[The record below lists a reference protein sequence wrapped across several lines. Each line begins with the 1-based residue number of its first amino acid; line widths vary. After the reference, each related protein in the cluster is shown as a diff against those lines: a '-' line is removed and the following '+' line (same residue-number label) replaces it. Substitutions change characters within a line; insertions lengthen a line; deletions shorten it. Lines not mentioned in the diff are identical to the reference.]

1 MLLWDSTKT
10 GEKRYPA
17 SGLKRV
23 ADRLLKELQAAGQ
36 PVLPLKW
43 DGNKRMFLD
52 LAHHNP
58 APKSGTFITPEIFS
72 EYDRPGFRDWAN
84 SFPGRKVAIF
94 HDAIPFRL
102 PHVTWPRSVARHPH
116 YIKMLGTEFG
126 QVLAVSKA
134 SEKDLLGYWKWIGLE
149 QLPETTNLQ
158 WGADF
163 DGRPRNP
170 APTPTN
176 AIPQLLQVGILEP
189 RKNQDL
195 TLDACETLW
204 EEDLHFHLHL
214 AGRVNPHFGKP
225 ILARI
230 KKLHGQGH
238 PVTWH
243 KSPSEDVLL
252 QLYRDAHLCVFPSIA
267 EGCGLPVLEA
277 LWVGRPVL
285 ASNLPSITENAGYGG
300 VVQFDLEKPDELA
313 NKLRALLQDNG
324 RLGKL
329 TQQIQKATLPTWR
342 DTVEDMV
349 RKIEI

>member
-58 APKSGTFITPEIFS
+58 VPESGTFITPEIFS
-72 EYDRPGFRDWAN
+72 EHDRPGFSDWAN

-158 WGADF
+158 
-163 DGRPRNP
+163 
-170 APTPTN
+170 
-176 AIPQLLQVGILEP
+176 
-189 RKNQDL
+189 
-195 TLDACETLW
+195 
-204 EEDLHFHLHL
+204 
-214 AGRVNPHFGKP
+214 
-225 ILARI
+225 
-230 KKLHGQGH
+230 
-238 PVTWH
+238 
-243 KSPSEDVLL
+243 
-252 QLYRDAHLCVFPSIA
+252 
-267 EGCGLPVLEA
+267 
-277 LWVGRPVL
+277 
-285 ASNLPSITENAGYGG
+285 
-300 VVQFDLEKPDELA
+300 
-313 NKLRALLQDNG
+313 
-324 RLGKL
+324 
-329 TQQIQKATLPTWR
+329 
-342 DTVEDMV
+342 
-349 RKIEI
+349 